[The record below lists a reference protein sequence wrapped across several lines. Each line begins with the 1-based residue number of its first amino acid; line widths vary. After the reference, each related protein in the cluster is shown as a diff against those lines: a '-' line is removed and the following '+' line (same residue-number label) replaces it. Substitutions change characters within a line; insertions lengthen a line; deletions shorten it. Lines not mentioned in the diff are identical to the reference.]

1 MTYIWGLHNYRT
13 NGFSEEDVKTSD
25 LAHRLWKIRNSPLL
39 IKCWLS
45 IQITLGA
52 VATSPP
58 MLIIRATGRA
68 FSSMRLTEE
77 EFCWTGF
84 HCDRQKQYLSSYKH
98 LSLYKDT
105 VLHTILG
112 EYLPNTCSL
121 DRDFY

>member
-13 NGFSEEDVKTSD
+13 NDFSEEDVKNSD
-25 LAHRLWKIRNSPLL
+25 LAHTPWKIRNSRVL

-45 IQITLGA
+45 TQITLRA
-52 VATSPP
+52 VAPP
-58 MLIIRATGRA
+58 MLIVRAARRG
-68 FSSMRLTEE
+68 FSSMHLTGER
-77 EFCWTGF
+77 FCWTGF

-105 VLHTILG
+105 VLHRILG

-121 DRDFY
+121 DRDFH